1 MHLLKVLFYYN
12 YLWTG
17 HVRSYKSEGWAF
29 STLGWEIIIPLCAA
43 ADLYLKYHPSEM
55 IRRTDVVLTI
65 VPIIFVFLYFV
76 LIYQGKSKK
85 IIEEKP
91 VLWNSETISIIVTI
105 LFAITTIGSALIL
118 ASHLTN

>member
-1 MHLLKVLFYYN
+1 M
-12 YLWTG
+12 G
-17 HVRSYKSEGWAF
+17 HVRSVNKEIWAF
-29 STLGWEIIIPLCAA
+29 STLGWEITIPLCAA
-43 ADLYLKYHPSEM
+43 ADLYLKYHPSEA
-55 IRRTDVVLTI
+55 IRRTDIVLTI
-65 VPIIFVFLYFV
+65 IPIVFIFLYFV
-76 LIYQGKSKK
+76 LMYQDKAKK